1 MHGSVIAVLL
11 ALALANALE
20 PEVIF
25 LKPDGVKL
33 RLKGNLSILFVG

>member
-1 MHGSVIAVLL
+1 MHGSVLVVLL

-33 RLKGNLSILFVG
+33 RLKGNISIRFVG

>member
-1 MHGSVIAVLL
+1 MHGSVLAVLL

-33 RLKGNLSILFVG
+33 RLKGNLSIRFIG

>member
-1 MHGSVIAVLL
+1 MHGSVLAVLL

-25 LKPDGVKL
+25 LKPYGVKL
-33 RLKGNLSILFVG
+33 RLKANLSIRFIG